1 MPGYLTAVL
10 VLGGLLAIAVLVY
23 RLLIRITAQGGA
35 SDRDAAE
42 TASLFLGEADAYR
55 GSRSADDPPLD
66 GHNRIAPP
74 TQDGG
79 VPWN

>member
-1 MPGYLTAVL
+1 MTWAILIGLSVVAIVGVVAYLL
-10 VLGGLLAIAVLVY
+10 MQ
-23 RLLIRITAQGGA
+23 ITAKGGA
-35 SDRDAAE
+35 SDRDATE

-55 GSRSADDPPLD
+55 GSRSANDPPLD

-79 VPWN
+79 GGGT